1 MPLSA
6 LVSSIPSPE
15 IMAATASGTDRAE
28 DPSPHPSSP
37 HGNFAE
43 SVTDAG
49 SPATTC
55 TSVPSS
61 CAPDDDSFGSMVSEP
76 QSFDEGDVPSLP
88 LRGKYHRHISR
99 SALMR
104 DSVHSLPSIQTL
116 RMQFGGVKLEHRMG
130 AGVGVRSFGALAE
143 EEEQPETERR
153 RHKPW
158 KEVQLSRVAPEDAR
172 AEALRLT
179 ADMRER
185 WRLPAASDSSPSTPA
200 PLPDDLRSLFVD
212 TARAIRRVRALTF
225 VLVPPAARRASA
237 SSSRNTVFSTPS
249 RPATGQRSVSGS
261 KDSLA
266 RSLAKSQPDPSAP
279 VRRAALELLG
289 HLRGLEEAWRV
300 PQDAVPTV
308 VVIPDS
314 SADVSLSPSPPP
326 IELQHSGDTSAS
338 SPYSYANRRLSS
350 NSFVAPNSSTS
361 SLSLEDIFS
370 DDEEFNIN
378 AFAREAEQ
386 SHHEPWEDKLN
397 SEAREYKITEL
408 SEADGTRDSLRRW
421 AAIVEKAFNEALD
434 SPRLAWLS
442 APAGIPRARA
452 FITAH
457 LTAEQAALVPTGEE
471 KFLERLAD
479 GYLLCQAFNSSVASS
494 SRPWG
499 FIPSDDIHDTLTEA
513 PDSGREWT
521 FRRVGNLTCW
531 AA

>member
-1 MPLSA
+1 MSA
-6 LVSSIPSPE
+6 
-15 IMAATASGTDRAE
+15 AGGGTDRSE
-28 DPSPHPSSP
+28 DPSPHPSP
-37 HGNFAE
+37 HGNFADN
-43 SVTDAG
+43 VTDAG

-76 QSFDEGDVPSLP
+76 HSFDEGELPALP

-104 DSVHSLPSIQTL
+104 DSVHSLPSIQNL

-130 AGVGVRSFGALAE
+130 SGVGVRSFGALAE
-143 EEEQPETERR
+143 EEEQPEERR

-179 ADMRER
+179 ADMREK
-185 WRLPAASDSSPSTPA
+185 WRLSATESAPSTPA
-200 PLPDDLRSLFVD
+200 PLPEDLRSLFVD

-225 VLVPPAARRASA
+225 VLVPPAARRVSA
-237 SSSRNTVFSTPS
+237 SSGRNATFSTPS
-249 RPATGQRSVSGS
+249 RPASGPTGRSVSGS
-261 KDSLA
+261 KDRLVASLA
-266 RSLAKSQPDPSAP
+266 TSQPDPSAP

-289 HLRGLEEAWRV
+289 HLRGLEETWRV
-300 PQDAVPTV
+300 QQDPVPTV
-308 VVIPDS
+308 VVIPDG
-314 SADVSLSPSPPP
+314 ADSPSPM
-326 IELQHSGDTSAS
+326 ERQHSGDTSAS
-338 SPYSYANRRLSS
+338 SPYAYANRRLSS
-350 NSFVAPNSSTS
+350 TSFVAPNSSTS
-361 SLSLEDIFS
+361 SLSIEDIFS

-386 SHHEPWEDKLN
+386 SHHEPWEDKIT
-397 SEAREYKITEL
+397 SEAREYKMTEA
-408 SEADGTRDSLRRW
+408 SAADGTRASLRRW
-421 AAIVEKAFNEALD
+421 AATVEKAFNEALD

-442 APAGIPRARA
+442 AEPGTPRARA
-452 FITAH
+452 FITAN
-457 LTAEQAALVPTGEE
+457 LSPEQAALLPADGAG
-471 KFLERLAD
+471 FLQRLAD

-499 FIPSDDIHDTLTEA
+499 FIPADDIHETLAEAQDT
-513 PDSGREWT
+513 GREWT